1 MLMALA
7 SEQGL
12 SVSPEVEP
20 SRKTFPLIVEI
31 PVFSHK
37 MSLNLLKH
45 LVLIHDGNTFSL
57 SLTKCKVKVRPH
69 ILGNIFL

>member
-1 MLMALA
+1 MLIALA

-12 SVSPEVEP
+12 NVSPEVEA

-45 LVLIHDGNTFSL
+45 LVLN
-57 SLTKCKVKVRPH
+57 
-69 ILGNIFL
+69 LGNIIM